1 MCPICAVLP
10 SSSGGDPNHLTEDL
24 LHHIQFEHMNTDP
37 LSGGGGGGAGSGSL
51 MSNSVAAAARFS
63 RRLNYAT
70 AAAAAANLS
79 RSSAGQQAS
88 MSTGTSNLLYAA
100 TRRNH
105 LSNAGVSN
113 QAAPQPPTPN
123 RFALQF
129 STGAANSG
137 AAVAALPPPNPTG
150 APPQSASAGL
160 SSFIRSATSAME
172 NFGSGAVSNS
182 SSAVNA
188 AATSDPIVELL
199 SQLTGMLFSYTLLF
213 I

>member
-1 MCPICAVLP
+1 
-10 SSSGGDPNHLTEDL
+10 
-24 LHHIQFEHMNTDP
+24 MNTDP
-37 LSGGGGGGAGSGSL
+37 LSGGGGGGSGSL

-182 SSAVNA
+182 SVNA

-199 SQLTGMLFSYTLLF
+199 SQLTGILFSYTLYLTKIINISILISMNF
-213 I
+213 RSLTISPYKLAF